1 MSLSVPLSPM
11 AAQAQRPVLE
21 QQMSLLRR
29 DLGRVVTAIED
40 LNYRNAHIEMRAMND
55 NMKPHE
61 FVRKLI
67 TICFEFSVDGDGSWP
82 LRSSGF
88 PKGFF
93 RVAYG
98 FPKVFLRFFEWLPK
112 VFLMVFQ
119 GFSSGFLRFF

>member
-1 MSLSVPLSPM
+1 M
-11 AAQAQRPVLE
+11 AGLRMNLAE
-21 QQMSLLRR
+21 QMALLHRQMTRL
-29 DLGRVVTAIED
+29 VAAIED
-40 LNYRNAHIEMRAMND
+40 LGMRNAHIEMRAMLD

-61 FVRKLI
+61 FVRQLVR
-67 TICFEFSVDGDGSWP
+67 ICDEFSVDGDGSWP

-112 VFLMVFQ
+112 VFLVV
-119 GFSSGFLRFF
+119 S